1 MACGPVA
8 RSVFLRCRVA
18 SVPVTLAGRVSVS
31 KPCGVRSVPAYRR
44 LARFRSPVL
53 TGAGEGAAG
62 AGVTEAG
69 CGFEAAGAGEPADA
83 PPPPPPQAARVVR
96 LNRTRRF
103 RTFILFTVSLRPT
116 YLLGPAAEHGHL
128 RERST
133 VGRCARTHEL
143 PPAIRWTARQGAFPT
158 KVYGPPEV
166 KLSRRM

>member
-18 SVPVTLAGRVSVS
+18 SVPVTLAGRDSVS

-53 TGAGEGAAG
+53 TGAGVGAAG
-62 AGVTEAG
+62 AGVTDAG
-69 CGFEAAGAGEPADA
+69 CGFEEAGAGEPPVA

-103 RTFILFTVSLRPT
+103 RAFMLFTVVWPARGAFLWSLRPT
-116 YLLGPAAEHGHL
+116 YLFGAGGRTRALA
-128 RERST
+128 REEYRRSVCT
-133 VGRCARTHEL
+133 N
-143 PPAIRWTARQGAFPT
+143 P
-158 KVYGPPEV
+158 
-166 KLSRRM
+166 